1 MKTATLVLCL
11 LFSASTFAEIYKWTD
26 DKGQVHYGEK
36 PTGKASDTSVVPQY
50 YKPPS
55 APAPDAKQRLENI
68 RKWTDA
74 RQKERQI
81 EKRKKAV
88 QKVKRAR
95 QEEKCRRNRNRL
107 TDLERG
113 GRRYRLDANGQREFL
128 SDQEIDAKKNK
139 VREYLGKNCR

>member
-1 MKTATLVLCL
+1 MKTIALILCL

-26 DKGQVHYGEK
+26 EKGQVHYGEK
-36 PTGKASDTSVVPQY
+36 PGDKASGSSLVQQH

-55 APAPDAKQRLENI
+55 KLAPDAKQRLENI
-68 RKWTDA
+68 RRWTEA
-74 RQKERQI
+74 RQKERQT
-81 EKRKKAV
+81 ENRKKAE
-88 QKVKRAR
+88 QNKKRAE
-95 QEEKCRRNRNRL
+95 QEEKCRRSRNRL

-128 SDQEIDAKKNK
+128 SDQEIDDKKNN